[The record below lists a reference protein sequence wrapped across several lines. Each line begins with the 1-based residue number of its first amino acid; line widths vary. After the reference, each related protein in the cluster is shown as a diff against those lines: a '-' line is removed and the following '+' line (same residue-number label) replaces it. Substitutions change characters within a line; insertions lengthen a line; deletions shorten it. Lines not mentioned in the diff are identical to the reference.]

1 MLGSQKYV
9 FLVRHREMGRGRRI
23 REASR
28 RGCLDPEMTF
38 SLSGRGKRAADAEVG
53 VSRQGCRDAEVTFSS
68 SGRGKRAADAALER
82 QARGI
87 LK

>member
-9 FLVRHREMGRGRRI
+9 FLVKQMEKGRGRRI

-38 SLSGRGKRAADAEVG
+38 SSSGRGKRAADAEVG
-53 VSRQGCRDAEVTFSS
+53 VSRRGCRDAKLTFSS
-68 SGRGKRAADAALER
+68 SGRGKRAADAEVGR
-82 QARGI
+82 
-87 LK
+87 